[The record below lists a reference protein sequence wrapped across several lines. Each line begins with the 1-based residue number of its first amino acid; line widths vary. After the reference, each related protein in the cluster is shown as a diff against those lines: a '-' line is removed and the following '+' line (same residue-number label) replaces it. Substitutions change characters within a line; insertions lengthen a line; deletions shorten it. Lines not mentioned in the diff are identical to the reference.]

1 MILNAFPITHA
12 DIPEPQEKTIGW
24 LSLIF
29 KDLNFCSKAGFSKK
43 HFESGSIHSFQ
54 GRFILFVMDPLRRF
68 FLGSSSMPSNLPL
81 LLASKI

>member
-43 HFESGSIHSFQ
+43 HFESGEEMK
-54 GRFILFVMDPLRRF
+54 GR
-68 FLGSSSMPSNLPL
+68 
-81 LLASKI
+81 